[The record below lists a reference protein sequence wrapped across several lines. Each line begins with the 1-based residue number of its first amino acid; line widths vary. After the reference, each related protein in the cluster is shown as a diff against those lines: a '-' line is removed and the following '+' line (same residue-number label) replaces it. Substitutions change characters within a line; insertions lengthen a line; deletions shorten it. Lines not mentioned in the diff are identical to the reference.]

1 MRGYVIVGIALAL
14 ASAPAMAGGK
24 SGAGHVSTGDHP
36 QESLSL
42 NYTHVEQTYKPQA
55 ATKPKT
61 KPVGTGTITHRK
73 AGGTQ
78 Q

>member
-1 MRGYVIVGIALAL
+1 MTLLTGITFAIVFVF
-14 ASAPAMAGGK
+14 ASQAFAVEPIYPK
-24 SGAGHVSTGDHP
+24 TGP
-36 QESLSL
+36 SQAQSKG
-42 NYTHVEQTYKPQA
+42 NNTHVEQIYKPQA

>member
-1 MRGYVIVGIALAL
+1 MRSYVIVGIALAL

-24 SGAGHVSTGDHP
+24 GSGGHASTGDHP

-42 NYTHVEQTYKPQA
+42 NYTHVEQTYKPQT
-55 ATKPKT
+55 ATKPTT
-61 KPVGTGTITHRK
+61 KPAGTITHRK
-73 AGGTQ
+73 AGKDQ

>member
-1 MRGYVIVGIALAL
+1 MRSYAIVGIALAV

-24 SGAGHVSTGDHP
+24 GGHGTTGDHP

-42 NYTHVEQTYKPQA
+42 NYTHVQQTYRSQT

-61 KPVGTGTITHRK
+61 KTVGKITHRK
-73 AGGTQ
+73 AGKDQ

>member
-1 MRGYVIVGIALAL
+1 MRSYVIVGIALAF
-14 ASAPAMAGGK
+14 ASVPAMAGNKG
-24 SGAGHVSTGDHP
+24 GGGHVSTGDHP

-42 NYTHVEQTYKPQA
+42 NYTHVQQTYRSQT

-61 KPVGTGTITHRK
+61 KTVGKITHRK
-73 AGGTQ
+73 AGKDQ

>member
-1 MRGYVIVGIALAL
+1 MRSYVIVGIAWAL
-14 ASAPAMAGGK
+14 ASVPAMAGGK
-24 SGAGHVSTGDHP
+24 GGDGHVSTSNHP

-61 KPVGTGTITHRK
+61 KPVGTITHRK
-73 AGGTQ
+73 AGKDQ